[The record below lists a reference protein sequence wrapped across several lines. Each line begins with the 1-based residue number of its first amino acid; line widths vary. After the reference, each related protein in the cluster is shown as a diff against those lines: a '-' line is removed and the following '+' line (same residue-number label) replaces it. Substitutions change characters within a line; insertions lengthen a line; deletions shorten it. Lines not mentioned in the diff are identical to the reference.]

1 MREVRD
7 FGKVADVLLPR
18 SFKLHAAVLAISLF
32 MIPGLIAS
40 LTPID
45 VQSYDMESPELLSL
59 IHI

>member
-45 VQSYDMESPELLSL
+45 VQSYDMESP
-59 IHI
+59 